1 MFFSCNTEITWQW
14 RVFCLNKCNGCLN
27 IILQLSKWMNLEDIQ
42 GIQTSVWYVDSIASF
57 SSFLSSLQIL
67 KLLEFSLYPPYLS
80 FNAPRVDYL
89 PWCVVIVK
97 IHFKIWPCCVVSICS
112 TSNECEYNLSTLD
125 QILVTTDWSWF
136 DKQIMCLYMFSQPQ
150 MHGMRA
156 GKDGSVI

>member
-1 MFFSCNTEITWQW
+1 MQWLFKYYFTALEVNEFRGHPRYSNLCDMQTLLHLSLLSCLLCKFW
-14 RVFCLNKCNGCLN
+14 
-27 IILQLSKWMNLEDIQ
+27 
-42 GIQTSVWYVDSIASF
+42 
-57 SSFLSSLQIL
+57 SFLN
-67 KLLEFSLYPPYLS
+67 FRCVRTCLS
-80 FNAPRVDYL
+80 MPQCVDYL
-89 PWCVVIVK
+89 LWCVVIVK

-156 GKDGSVI
+156 GKDGSVIQHRNQWG